1 MHNLNTIELIIL
13 LRKRCICTQTLFCA
27 VRNIACGVIDYAF
40 DNKLAMGLT
49 LAAVLCT
56 AQDSTAMLDTP

>member
-1 MHNLNTIELIIL
+1 MHNLKTIELIIL
-13 LRKRCICTQTLFCA
+13 LGKRYSCAQGLFCT
-27 VRNIACGVIDYAF
+27 VRNIACVIIDYAF

-49 LAAVLCT
+49 LATVLRT

>member
-13 LRKRCICTQTLFCA
+13 LGKRCICTQTLFCA
-27 VRNIACGVIDYAF
+27 VRNIVYGVIDYAF